1 MTVQVEVGHLMT
13 VQVVKTNLLQHL
25 SP

>member
-1 MTVQVEVGHLMT
+1 MTVQAKVGHLMT

-25 SP
+25 AT